1 MTSKA
6 QLQEQ
11 VNNLRWDLSSVR
23 DGMARR
29 DYRQRR
35 TDSWLSAAPTRGST
49 GSPRVSPTPSAS
61 SSTTSCRSGGRA
73 PACSATTSPAHRRRR
88 DPPDDLPGHP
98 ARDGAQ
104 PVHRARRRPG
114 LLRSGDLAEIEEW
127 FRWASTGEK
136 FDPAAAAEALNA
148 L

>member
-35 TDSWLSAAPTRGST
+35 TDSWLDRFPEGVANALGVEQHDFVSERWTST
-49 GSPRVSPTPSAS
+49 CVLGNDVAKLTVDAV
-61 SSTTSCRSGGRA
+61 T
-73 PACSATTSPAHRRRR
+73 HRMTFQAIQHETVPNLSIVLDD
-88 DPPDDLPGHP
+88 DPDWDD
-98 ARDGAQ
+98 
-104 PVHRARRRPG
+104 
-114 LLRSGDLAEIEEW
+114 LRSGDLAEIEEW